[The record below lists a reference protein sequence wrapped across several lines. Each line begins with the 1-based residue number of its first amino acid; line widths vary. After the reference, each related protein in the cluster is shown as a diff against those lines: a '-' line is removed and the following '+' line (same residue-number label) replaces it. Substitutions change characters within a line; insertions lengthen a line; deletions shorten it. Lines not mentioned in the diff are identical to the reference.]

1 MTDTEQTS
9 GNADADLDARAAAA
23 LEAIQS
29 APKEHVDGA
38 TETDAPLASPVAETP
53 SEEDAAAKARRERM
67 SARQAEIQRLAEEE
81 RARVAAAKA
90 RKAARQE
97 PSKSPHPS
105 VAIADETSFFA
116 AAEAA
121 GVSPQKLADWLAGA
135 NSPERV
141 ATEAAK
147 RTLSPVEERIK
158 EQAEKLAALERQ
170 IAEREHA
177 AHEARLIEQNTKIL
191 FDHLE
196 SVAHEAPL
204 SARFQKK
211 SPEKFLEAVDG
222 ICRQLPSGFTAQD
235 VIDNLEEF
243 LFELQLNG
251 SPIAQATKNSPTKP
265 QPKPAAAPANVG
277 NRLAAERA
285 TTVESD
291 DEDSLDLES
300 RAARLKALLARG

>member
-1 MTDTEQTS
+1 MTDTEQST
-9 GNADADLDARAAAA
+9 GNVDADLDARAAAA

-29 APKEHVDGA
+29 APKEPADDA

-53 SEEDAAAKARRERM
+53 SEEDAAAKARRDRM
-67 SARQAEIQRLAEEE
+67 ASRQAEIQRLAEEE
-81 RARVAAAKA
+81 RARVAASKA
-90 RKAARQE
+90 RRAARQE
-97 PSKSPHPS
+97 TAPKAPSIP
-105 VAIADETSFFA
+105 IADETSFFA

-177 AHEARLIEQNTKIL
+177 ANEARLIEQNTKIL

-243 LFELQLNG
+243 LSELQLNG

-300 RAARLKALLARG
+300 RAARLKAQLARA